1 MNFKSSQ
8 SNPLNPELLL
18 KGYFALLVL
27 AFSSVSI
34 FIQGQSITANSLMSI
49 YKITR
54 ALFIVVVVV
63 TIGC

>member
-34 FIQGQSITANSLMSI
+34 FIQGQRITANSLMST
-49 YKITR
+49 YKIAC